1 MPKIKK
7 ISRERA
13 ERIARGHACEHCR
26 EYSYKKVTVK
36 EAAKEHRKE
45 FNEAWHATMT
55 CGVCGHENGLRSC
68 RLANRNLCRWFPA
81 KGPSLA
87 RAS

>member
-1 MPKIKK
+1 MRKITK

-36 EAAKEHRKE
+36 EAAKEHQKE
-45 FNEAWHATMT
+45 FNEAWHATMV
-55 CGVCGHENGLRSC
+55 CGVCGHMQEMGIDRE
-68 RLANRNLCRWFPA
+68 
-81 KGPSLA
+81 GDVVYVG
-87 RAS
+87 